1 METRHDVTVGQ
12 EVQAAAETTQ
22 IPVVPVASDA
32 GDQQSTWRTS
42 LGVTLALAATFV
54 VVALVGL

>member
-22 IPVVPVASDA
+22 IPVVPETPDA
-32 GDQQSTWRTS
+32 GQQQSTWRSS
-42 LGVTLALAATFV
+42 LGVALALVVTFV
-54 VVALVGL
+54 VVTLVGL